1 MVRGGSGSGS
11 GDGQGGYN
19 MYVLSVQVLYSYNV
33 RSVLVTFSPVH
44 YHTCDC
50 TALCM
55 YDPYMV
61 IADVSLCHHQVLFY
75 CVLLC
80 STLSAVSSL
89 VPT

>member
-1 MVRGGSGSGS
+1 
-11 GDGQGGYN
+11 

-33 RSVLVTFSPVH
+33 RSVLVTFFPVH

-61 IADVSLCHHQVLFY
+61 MADVSLYLIVIIKYRFIVCY
-75 CVLLC
+75 Y
-80 STLSAVSSL
+80 
-89 VPT
+89 VPVVH